1 MGLVMKHWDEALR
14 RARSTLTETWDS
26 ATRARW
32 LAEFILEQHD
42 AAVLDAELSDPVQTA
57 RQLTIVQARCTELLE
72 EVRHLKKTARS
83 AMVGLR
89 SEIQHYC
96 SCTPT
101 GRNEACL
108 LHGDPIDEKID
119 AGHEKARLDPDG
131 TLKGKTALTAPVV
144 GENGGVPFA
153 GPAST
158 HVNLESGRRTDLA
171 PSYERVLSNWYN
183 NPPSIRSCARRYG
196 GSSRRRICAGRSKA
210 SVGRLRSMCGSRRTH
225 VSCARTKRTA
235 SSKKSPT
242 ARHDALALRP
252 YAWRQRAPDQAP
264 APIDLTGP
272 MFYVRLAS

>member
-1 MGLVMKHWDEALR
+1 
-14 RARSTLTETWDS
+14 
-26 ATRARW
+26 
-32 LAEFILEQHD
+32 
-42 AAVLDAELSDPVQTA
+42 
-57 RQLTIVQARCTELLE
+57 
-72 EVRHLKKTARS
+72 
-83 AMVGLR
+83 MVGLR

-119 AGHEKARLDPDG
+119 AGPEKARLDPDG

-183 NPPSIRSCARRYG
+183 NTDTLTQIEPAQYR
-196 GSSRRRICAGRSKA
+196 K
-210 SVGRLRSMCGSRRTH
+210 LRE
-225 VSCARTKRTA
+225 
-235 SSKKSPT
+235 
-242 ARHDALALRP
+242 ALRWLVE
-252 YAWRQRAPDQAP
+252 AADLRGQIKGIRWASA
-264 APIDLTGP
+264 ID
-272 MFYVRLAS
+272 VRFKTDPRVMCKNEADRLEQEITDGTP